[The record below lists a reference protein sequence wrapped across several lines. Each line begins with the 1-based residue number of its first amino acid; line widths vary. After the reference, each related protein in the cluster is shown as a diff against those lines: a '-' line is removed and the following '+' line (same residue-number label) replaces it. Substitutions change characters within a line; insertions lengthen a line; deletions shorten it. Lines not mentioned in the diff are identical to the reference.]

1 MSYWNIIAG
10 AAVIVFVAV
19 IIALRVRQ
27 NNKNSDTPM
36 TMDSFLDVYSEN
48 IIMVLKSTIA
58 ILSVYMDDY
67 DTQEEYESALIST
80 TIDALKNNA
89 TGFGIDQVIIDL
101 FDTETLTT
109 IITNCL
115 NNNKVKC
122 FEELAT
128 KDVMAHTAI
137 LDNVVVEAAQETPAE

>member
-1 MSYWNIIAG
+1 MTYWNIIAG
-10 AAVIVFVAV
+10 VAVIVFAAA

-27 NNKNSDTPM
+27 NSKDNGSTM
-36 TMDSFLDVYSEN
+36 TMDSFLNTYSEN
-48 IIMVLKSTIA
+48 IITALKSTIE

-67 DTQEEYESALIST
+67 DTQEEYEAALIST

-89 TGFGIDQVIIDL
+89 AGFGIDQVVIDL
-101 FDTETLTT
+101 FDTETLTS

-115 NNNKVKC
+115 NNNRVRC
-122 FEELAT
+122 FNELST

-137 LDNVVVEAAQETPAE
+137 LDNTVVEAAQTNE